1 MKEPTVIQG
10 YTIIERFPVGEQGFA
25 IGENLNAPA
34 PYVTWQYRTADADHF
49 FWGHYV
55 SSKQAAYE
63 DYEQRIESEVRDV
76 SERTHEPPLLPAYCY
91 SLIPSS
97 GDLIKIMRGQKGY
110 QSTCFNAPGD
120 VRNNR
125 RNADSLNEGMGVTKS
140 QEAAMLAGSLF
151 GWDTKAA
158 DPRSYA
164 DNGQPKRT
172 KKRDEPER

>member
-76 SERTHEPPLLPAYCY
+76 SERTHEPPLLHAYCY

-97 GDLIKIMRGQKGY
+97 GNLIKIMRGQKGY
-110 QSTCFNAPGD
+110 QSTCFNVPGD

>member
-1 MKEPTVIQG
+1 
-10 YTIIERFPVGEQGFA
+10 
-25 IGENLNAPA
+25 
-34 PYVTWQYRTADADHF
+34 
-49 FWGHYV
+49 
-55 SSKQAAYE
+55 
-63 DYEQRIESEVRDV
+63 
-76 SERTHEPPLLPAYCY
+76 
-91 SLIPSS
+91 
-97 GDLIKIMRGQKGY
+97 MRGQKGY
-110 QSTCFNAPGD
+110 QSTCFNVPGD

>member
-1 MKEPTVIQG
+1 MKEPIVIQG

-49 FWGHYV
+49 FWGHYL
-55 SSKQAAYE
+55 SEKQKAYE

-110 QSTCFNAPGD
+110 QSTCFNIPGD
-120 VRNNR
+120 ERNNR
-125 RNADSLNEGMGVTKS
+125 QNADSLN
-140 QEAAMLAGSLF
+140 
-151 GWDTKAA
+151 
-158 DPRSYA
+158 
-164 DNGQPKRT
+164 
-172 KKRDEPER
+172 